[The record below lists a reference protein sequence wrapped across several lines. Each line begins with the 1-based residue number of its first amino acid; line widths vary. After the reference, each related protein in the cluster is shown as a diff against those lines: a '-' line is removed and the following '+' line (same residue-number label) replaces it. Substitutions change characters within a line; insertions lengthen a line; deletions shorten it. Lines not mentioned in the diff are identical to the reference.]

1 MLGAYFV
8 ASFCGLYLETLCIF
22 FAKNKK
28 NTKKIIICANAVNK
42 FEIKRLLVSK
52 GQIKPKVFFLN

>member
-22 FAKNKK
+22 FATNQKK
-28 NTKKIIICANAVNK
+28 LKKIIICANSVNQFK
-42 FEIKRLLVSK
+42 IKRLLVSK
-52 GQIKPKVFFLN
+52 GQIKPNV

>member
-28 NTKKIIICANAVNK
+28 ILKNHYL
-42 FEIKRLLVSK
+42 R
-52 GQIKPKVFFLN
+52 